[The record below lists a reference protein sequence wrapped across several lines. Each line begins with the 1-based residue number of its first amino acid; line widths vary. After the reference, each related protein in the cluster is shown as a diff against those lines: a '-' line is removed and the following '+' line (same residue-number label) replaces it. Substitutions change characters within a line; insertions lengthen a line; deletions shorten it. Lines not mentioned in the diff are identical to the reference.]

1 MSELLRRLLYLPP
14 QATKLSGEVDRLH
27 FFVILTTFI
36 VSTVIGVVAVF
47 FMARYRRRRA
57 EQATPHLESPKWL
70 EALFIIVPLGFF
82 LAWWRIGYGQFIEM
96 TSPPPNAMDVYVMGK
111 KWMWKFA
118 YPGGPNGLSVLRV
131 PANRP
136 VRLLLTSRD
145 VIHSFYI
152 PAFRIKTDALPGR
165 YTQAWFEA
173 TQPGHYPVFCAEY
186 CGTGHSTMR
195 AQVDVLDPEEFDRWI
210 ASTAPGGLKERVE
223 QLDTPVEPVPGYDS
237 PNEIVAEGRRQAAKA
252 GCLKCHSVDG
262 SPHIGPSWLDLYHR
276 KEKMEGGDELIVD
289 ESYITES
296 MMEPKKRQVA
306 GFALVMPS
314 FFGKLNAPEVA
325 SIVEYIKSLR
335 TSAVDKPQ
343 EGPVYGP
350 RP

>member
-1 MSELLRRLLYLPP
+1 VSDLLRRLLFLPAD
-14 QATKLSGEVDRLH
+14 ATKLAGDVDRLH

-36 VSTVIGVVAVF
+36 VSTVIGVMAVY
-47 FMARYRRRRA
+47 FMAHYRRRR
-57 EQATPHLESPKWL
+57 ENQATPHLESPKWL

-96 TSPPPNAMDVYVMGK
+96 TSPPADAMDVYVMGK

-118 YPGGPNGLSVLRV
+118 YPSGPNGLSVLRV

-173 TQPGHYPVFCAEY
+173 TQTGRFPVFCAEY

-195 AQVDVLDPEEFDRWI
+195 AEIDVLEPEEFDRWL
-210 ASTAPGGLKERVE
+210 ASEQKGRVAQRDTA
-223 QLDTPVEPVPGYDS
+223 VEPAPGYDT
-237 PNEIVAEGRRQAAKA
+237 PNEIVAEGRRQAARA

-262 SPHIGPSWLDLYHR
+262 SPHIGPTWLDLYHR
-276 KEKMEGGDELIVD
+276 TEKLEGGESLVVD
-289 ESYITES
+289 ENYITES

-306 GFALVMPS
+306 GYPLVMPS
-314 FFGKLNAPEVA
+314 FFGRLNAPQVA
-325 SIVEYIKSLR
+325 AILEYIKTLR
-335 TSAVDKPQ
+335 TSAVDTER
-343 EGPVYGP
+343 EGPVYEP
-350 RP
+350 RR